1 MLLPLHF
8 NTMNMD
14 PREKNSLEPKL
25 CFQPI
30 KLLEFEFFVVSGPLM
45 YFTVYVILKP
55 KGPRISGPYVR

>member
-1 MLLPLHF
+1 
-8 NTMNMD
+8 MNMD

-55 KGPRISGPYVR
+55 KGPGIYGPYVR